1 MRTIAH
7 LSDLHFGR
15 VNTALLA
22 PLTEYLQAAKPDVLV
37 VSGDLTQR
45 ARSKEFIAARAFLDT
60 FTMPKI
66 IVPGNHDVPLYDVF
80 RRFFSPLKRYQ
91 RYITADLEPF
101 FMDDEIAVLG
111 MNSARSLTFKGG
123 RVNEEQLE
131 RVRARLDPLDD
142 SLVKVLVTHH
152 PFDLPAHMDKDDL
165 IGRARK
171 AMKAF
176 ANCGV
181 DVLLGGHMHTSE
193 AVTTDGR
200 YKQGAYSALSIQA
213 GTATSTRQRGEANSF
228 NIVRV
233 QCDRVE
239 VDEVSWAAEE
249 GIFKKTGTQVFAGT
263 KDGWLPVAPAS
274 ARYVPPQ

>member
-15 VNTALLA
+15 VDAALLA
-22 PLTEYLQAAKPDVLV
+22 PLIEFLHAARPDVLV

-45 ARSKEFIAARAFLDT
+45 AKPEEFIAARSFLEAFSI
-60 FTMPKI
+60 PKI

-80 RRFFSPLKRYQ
+80 RRFFTPLKRYQ
-91 RYITADLEPF
+91 RHITTDMEPF
-101 FMDDEIAVLG
+101 FADDEIAVLG

-123 RVNEEQLE
+123 RINAQQLA
-131 RVRARLDPLDD
+131 RVRARLGTLDD
-142 SLVKVLVTHH
+142 RLVRILVTHH
-152 PFDLPAHMDKDDL
+152 PFDLPAHMNKDDL
-165 IGRARK
+165 VGRARK

-200 YKQGAYSALSIQA
+200 YKHGMYSALSIQA
-213 GTATSTRQRGEANSF
+213 GTATSTRQRGEVNSF
-228 NIVRV
+228 NLLRV
-233 QCDRVE
+233 ECDRVE
-239 VDEVSWAAEE
+239 VDQISWVMEE
-249 GIFKKTGTQVFAGT
+249 GVFKKNRTQVFAGT
-263 KDGWLPVAPAS
+263 NDGWLPVPVPAR
-274 ARYVPPQ
+274 A

>member
-15 VNTALLA
+15 VDAALLA
-22 PLTEYLQAAKPDVLV
+22 PLIEFLHGARPDVLV

-45 ARSKEFIAARAFLDT
+45 AKPEEFIAARSFLET
-60 FTMPKI
+60 FSIPKI

-80 RRFFSPLKRYQ
+80 CRFFTPLKRYQ
-91 RYITADLEPF
+91 RHITTDMEPF
-101 FMDDEIAVLG
+101 FADDEIAVLG

-123 RVNEEQLE
+123 RINAQQLA
-131 RVRARLDPLDD
+131 RVRARLCTLDD
-142 SLVKVLVTHH
+142 RLVKILVTHH
-152 PFDLPAHMDKDDL
+152 PFDLPAHMNKDDL
-165 IGRARK
+165 VGRARK

-200 YKQGAYSALSIQA
+200 YKHGMYSALSIQA
-213 GTATSTRQRGEANSF
+213 GTATSTRQRGEVNSF
-228 NIVRV
+228 NLLRV
-233 QCDRVE
+233 ECDRVE
-239 VDEVSWAAEE
+239 VDQISWVMEE
-249 GIFKKTGTQVFAGT
+249 GVFKKNSTQVFAGT
-263 KDGWLPVAPAS
+263 NDGWLPVPVPAG
-274 ARYVPPQ
+274 A

>member
-15 VNTALLA
+15 VDEALLA
-22 PLTEYLQAAKPDVLV
+22 PLTKFLQAAKPDVLV

-45 ARSKEFIAARAFLDT
+45 ARPEEFIAARRFLDT

-91 RYITADLEPF
+91 RYITTDMEPF
-101 FMDDEIAVLG
+101 FADDEIAVLG

-123 RVNEEQLE
+123 RVNEEQLA
-131 RVRARLDPLDD
+131 RVRARLDPVDD
-142 SLVKVLVTHH
+142 RLVKLLVTHH

-176 ANCGV
+176 ADCGV

-193 AVTTDGR
+193 AITTDGR
-200 YKQGAYSALSIQA
+200 YRQGAYSALSIQA

-228 NIVRV
+228 NILRV

-239 VDEVSWAAEE
+239 VDEIGWVAEE
-249 GIFKKTGTQVFAGT
+249 GHFKKSGTQVFAGT
-263 KDGWLPVAPAS
+263 RDGWLPVKPSVAPA
-274 ARYVPPQ
+274 P